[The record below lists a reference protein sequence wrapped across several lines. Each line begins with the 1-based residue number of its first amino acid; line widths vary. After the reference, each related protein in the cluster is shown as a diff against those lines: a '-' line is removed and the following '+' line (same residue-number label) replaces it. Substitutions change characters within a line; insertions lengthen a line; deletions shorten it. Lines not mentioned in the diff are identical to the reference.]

1 MPDLTQIIAPQKLAD
16 IRAAFDTNMMD
27 AALAQSLPSDSPNS
41 QDYVTAIKNAL
52 TTNLPADI
60 TPGPRS
66 RLSQM
71 DRERVL
77 IAILA
82 SRSDR
87 LNLAVHLY
95 YALGIGISVDEI
107 LHILLL
113 AGIYSGLPNLA
124 NALDLTRDAFN
135 VLVSLSTSQLDPVSV
150 LKTLKQ
156 KFDLPPPN

>member
-1 MPDLTQIIAPQKLAD
+1 MPDLTQIISTPQLAL
-16 IRAAFDTNMMD
+16 IRAAFDTGVMD
-27 AALAQSLPSDSPNS
+27 TVLAQSLPSDSPNS
-41 QDYVTAIKNAL
+41 QGYVTAIKNAL

-60 TPGPRS
+60 TPGPRL

-77 IAILA
+77 VAILA

-95 YALGIGISVDEI
+95 YALAIGISVDEI
-107 LHILLL
+107 LHVLLL
-113 AGIYSGLPNLA
+113 TAIYSGLPTFA
-124 NALDLTRDAFN
+124 NALDLARDAFN
-135 VLVSLSTSQLDPVSV
+135 VLANLSASQLDPVSV
-150 LKTLKQ
+150 LKILRQ